1 MWWSHS
7 VEYFRSLDTV
17 KVVAGF
23 TERITNKRVYF
34 CFLKFRNKS
43 HYSIVKD
50 RWPWTLLGH
59 KGMFGCK
66 HCILSWEV
74 AYWVCDS
81 WPFIE
86 LVILAWLSVHNTVE
100 CFCLVATADVCY
112 VGVLL
117 SLTLF
122 QAEGFSPGN
131 FMYKDKVERGLVVCW
146 LLLNRSCCCLLP
158 TVMWNMSAVVLSCLI
173 HLYNE
178 VNLEFLG

>member
-43 HYSIVKD
+43 LYSIVKD

-66 HCILSWEV
+66 HCILSWKV

-81 WPFIE
+81 WPLIE
-86 LVILAWLSVHNTVE
+86 LVILAWLSVHNTLE
-100 CFCLVATADVCY
+100 CFCLVVTADVCY

-122 QAEGFSPGN
+122 QAEGFHQEILCTKWKEDLLDDCFWTVP
-131 FMYKDKVERGLVVCW
+131 VAVCFLRLCETW
-146 LLLNRSCCCLLP
+146 
-158 TVMWNMSAVVLSCLI
+158 VL
-173 HLYNE
+173 
-178 VNLEFLG
+178 